1 MMLACIL
8 GLIVCN
14 AVPGTVLHSFFLHY
28 MHITLLVSRSEY
40 PKDKPF
46 LLKEFLV
53 RNFVID
59 LQGHVTYYN
68 LP

>member
-1 MMLACIL
+1 MKIRKLFENKL
-8 GLIVCN
+8 DPIVSQI
-14 AVPGTVLHSFFLHY
+14 GGRSD
-28 MHITLLVSRSEY
+28 TLLVSRSEY

-53 RNFVID
+53 RNFVIG